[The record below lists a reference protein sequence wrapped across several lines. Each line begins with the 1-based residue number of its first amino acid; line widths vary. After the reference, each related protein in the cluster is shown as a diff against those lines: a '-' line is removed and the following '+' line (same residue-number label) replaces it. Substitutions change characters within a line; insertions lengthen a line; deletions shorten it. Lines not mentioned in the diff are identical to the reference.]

1 MMVAL
6 IYLRSINKEFTMRKN
21 RLMLAT
27 LIMLTFG
34 FTSFASAQMMGGSH
48 DHSAKNKS
56 DSTAHSGMMGKGMM
70 TQMGNMMGDMS
81 KHCSMMSS
89 DFEKLQSHFDKMMKM
104 DDMKALKVEMQKHHD
119 MMTQMHESM
128 NEQRSMC
135 QNMMSMMHSGDMHG
149 SMGSDSTKAETGD
162 QHSHNH

>member
-1 MMVAL
+1 
-6 IYLRSINKEFTMRKN
+6 MRQN

-34 FTSFASAQMMGGSH
+34 FTSFASAQMIGGSH
-48 DHSAKNKS
+48 DHSAMNKS

-104 DDMKALKVEMQKHHD
+104 DDMKALKAEMQKHHE
-119 MMTQMHESM
+119 MMAEMQQSM
-128 NEQRSMC
+128 MKQQHMDQR
-135 QNMMSMMHSGDMHG
+135 MMSMMQNGNMHGMMGMNAKSGDKSEH
-149 SMGSDSTKAETGD
+149 
-162 QHSHNH
+162 QPQNH